1 MAALKPSKPI
11 STLTV
16 REGELCPIVEAIRHV
31 AGVWRLVVVRYLMDH
46 PQGFND
52 LLKTIPASNSK
63 TLSRTL
69 KLLMKEGLIERKILS
84 LQPFAVQYSL
94 TQKGRALEPVLNELK
109 KWGERW
115 AVGLLE
121 EQPRMLATIPKRNKQ

>member
-1 MAALKPSKPI
+1 VAALKPSKPI

-46 PQGFND
+46 SQGFND
-52 LLKTIPASNSK
+52 LLNTIPGSNSK

-69 KLLMKEGLIERKILS
+69 KLLMREGLIERKILS

-121 EQPRMLATIPKRNKQ
+121 EQPRMLATIRPRNKR

>member
-1 MAALKPSKPI
+1 MEPSRPI

-46 PQGFND
+46 PQGFSD

-69 KLLMKEGLIERKILS
+69 KLLMKEGLIERKILN

-94 TQKGRALEPVLNELK
+94 TQKGRSLEPVLNELK

-121 EQPRMLATIPKRNKQ
+121 EQPRMLATKPKRKKH